1 MKNHKMELTNP
12 FELRKKRL
20 NFTRLIWRFLRLIN
34 SKMIDDSL
42 YEYLQLSILQYY
54 KTMNKS
60 PEEIQQS
67 LDYLGYRVG
76 YNLIEKYFFI

>member
-1 MKNHKMELTNP
+1 
-12 FELRKKRL
+12 
-20 NFTRLIWRFLRLIN
+20 
-34 SKMIDDSL
+34 MIDDSL

-76 YNLIEKYFFI
+76 YNLIEKYFYI